1 MAPSRCS
8 HPHGRPL
15 YCDRMVAHESGPKPA
30 EEATI
35 MRTRTRFIITG
46 AATLAILGL
55 GTAGAVA
62 MTNSLGI
69 TEQAGQV
76 QKIDSVTTGRDGSG
90 SDDSTSSPTPTPTPS
105 TSTDPS
111 GTSTVEP
118 AAPVYIDD
126 HGGDRPD
133 GVSDDGPNHDLGDD
147 HGGNSGSGSSGSS
160 GSDDSGS
167 GHGGSGGHGSD
178 D

>member
-1 MAPSRCS
+1 
-8 HPHGRPL
+8 
-15 YCDRMVAHESGPKPA
+15 MVANESGPKPA

-35 MRTRTRFIITG
+35 MRTRTKFIITG
-46 AATLAILGL
+46 VTTLAILGI

-62 MTNSLGI
+62 MTSSLGVS
-69 TEQAGQV
+69 EQTGQV
-76 QKIDSVTTGRDGSG
+76 QKIDPVSTG
-90 SDDSTSSPTPTPTPS
+90 SDDSTPSASPSPS

-111 GTSTVEP
+111 GTSTVAP

-133 GVSDDGPNHDLGDD
+133 GVSDDGVNHDLGDD
-147 HGGNSGSGSSGSS
+147 HGGDSGSSGSGSSGS

>member
-1 MAPSRCS
+1 
-8 HPHGRPL
+8 
-15 YCDRMVAHESGPKPA
+15 MVAQESGPKPA

-46 AATLAILGL
+46 AATVAILGI

-62 MTNSLGI
+62 MTNSLGVA
-69 TEQAGQV
+69 EQTGQV
-76 QKIDSVTTGRDGSG
+76 QKIDSVTTGRDGGG
-90 SDDSTSSPTPTPTPS
+90 SDDSTATPTPSPS

-147 HGGNSGSGSSGSS
+147 HGGDSGSG

>member
-1 MAPSRCS
+1 MLFRS
-8 HPHGRPL
+8 
-15 YCDRMVAHESGPKPA
+15 
-30 EEATI
+30 
-35 MRTRTRFIITG
+35 
-46 AATLAILGL
+46 
-55 GTAGAVA
+55 AVA
-62 MTNSLGI
+62 MTNSLGV
-69 TEQAGQV
+69 TEQTGQV

-90 SDDSTSSPTPTPTPS
+90 SDDSTATPTPSPS

-126 HGGDRPD
+126 HGGDRPV
-133 GVSDDGPNHDLGDD
+133 GVSDDGPNHDLNDD
-147 HGGNSGSGSSGSS
+147 NGGTSGSGGS

>member
-1 MAPSRCS
+1 
-8 HPHGRPL
+8 
-15 YCDRMVAHESGPKPA
+15 
-30 EEATI
+30 

-62 MTNSLGI
+62 MTNSLGV
-69 TEQAGQV
+69 TEQTGQV

-90 SDDSTSSPTPTPTPS
+90 SDDSTATPTPSPS

-111 GTSTVEP
+111 GTSTVQP

-133 GVSDDGPNHDLGDD
+133 GVSDDGPNHDLNDD
-147 HGGNSGSGSSGSS
+147 NGGTSGSGGSGSDDG